1 MRPEDFV
8 QTLWE
13 VRTTAILR
21 ASDGEVARKAM
32 EAAVDG
38 GFNLIEF
45 TLTTPDVLDLIHDFS
60 QREGLIVG
68 AGTVLTPKMADAAV
82 AAGAK
87 FLVSPIVDEAVI
99 GRAGELNVAVMPG
112 VHTPTEM
119 TRAHRAGA
127 QLQKLFPAPAGGP
140 AFVRS
145 CKGPLPFLRIVPTSG
160 VDEHNVGEWLAAGV
174 WGCGFVASLFAPEDM
189 ATGNYDG
196 IRERAIRIRAA
207 AMAFERGRP
216 VSEIDPFGG

>member
-1 MRPEDFV
+1 MSPDDFI
-8 QTLWE
+8 QNLWE

-21 ASDGEVARKAM
+21 ASDGDVARKAM
-32 EAAVDG
+32 QAAVDG
-38 GFNLIEF
+38 GFDHIEF
-45 TLTTPDVLDLIHDFS
+45 TLTTPDVLDLIHEFS
-60 QREGLIVG
+60 QLDGITVG
-68 AGTVLTPKMADAAV
+68 AGTVLTPRMADAAV

-87 FLVSPIVDEAVI
+87 FLVSPVVDEAVI
-99 GRAGELNVAVMPG
+99 SRAAELGVAAMPG

-140 AFVRS
+140 SFVRA
-145 CKGPLPFLRIVPTSG
+145 CKGPLPFLRIVPTNG

-174 WGCGFVASLFAPEDM
+174 WACGFVASLFDPQDM
-189 ATGNYDG
+189 ANGNYDG
-196 IRERAIRIRAA
+196 IRERAVRIRKA

-216 VSEIDPFGG
+216 PAELDPFAA